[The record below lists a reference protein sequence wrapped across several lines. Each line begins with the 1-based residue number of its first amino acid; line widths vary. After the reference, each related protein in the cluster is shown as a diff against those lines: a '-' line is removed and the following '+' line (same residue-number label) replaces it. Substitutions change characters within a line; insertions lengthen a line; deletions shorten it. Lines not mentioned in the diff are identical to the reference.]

1 MRSHW
6 IVAAILAVFPAA
18 SSFAQ
23 QSPLDMRKQV
33 EQMTATFSERYN
45 KQDAAALATMFVKDA
60 VRVSSTDGAASTGP
74 QAIAES
80 FKTQFKLGFNHID
93 LIVDQVSPLGTDAA
107 VTTGRYQTTGRGEGG
122 LLRVEGHWTQVEVRE
137 AGAWKIRLLT
147 VAPKTEPNAVTART
161 DAVAVSVPR
170 TEPAAASVARPEP
183 VAASVPRPEAVV
195 ANVPRPE
202 AAAANGS
209 HVEPAA
215 ASAARPDVGAAS
227 VPRPEAVVAN
237 VPRPEAAAT
246 NAPRK
251 EAAAVS
257 VARVEAVATSV
268 PRPESVVA
276 NVPHPEAAAT
286 NGSHVEPVAANAA
299 RTDAGAT
306 SVPRAD
312 TVVANVPRPE
322 AAATN
327 GPRKEAAAV
336 SVARVEAVATSVPRA
351 EAVPASAP
359 RIEAVAT
366 NVRPELK
373 SSLAATPIPENT
385 KPVILINIDKS
396 KQRMTVSVDGVE
408 TFDWP
413 GSTGRA
419 GYSTP
424 SGNYTATS
432 MNEIWYSRQWDNAP
446 MPHSVFFMKDG
457 HAIHGSNDVKNLG
470 KPASHGCVRISPE
483 NATTLYALVGK
494 SGLENT
500 HVVLSGVTPGGEY
513 RGAGPASAARYYQ
526 PAPGG
531 YEYGYATQGYA
542 PQGYATQGYAPQLRM
557 QPAIAG
563 RSGGYYAPQGYYV
576 VPRPYTQQW

>member
-107 VTTGRYQTTGRGEGG
+107 VTTGRYQTTGRGQGG

-161 DAVAVSVPR
+161 DAVAMSVPR
-170 TEPAAASVARPEP
+170 AEPAAASVARPEP
-183 VAASVPRPEAVV
+183 VAASVPRPEAV
-195 ANVPRPE
+195 
-202 AAAANGS
+202 AANGS

-215 ASAARPDVGAAS
+215 ASAARTDAGAAS

-246 NAPRK
+246 N
-251 EAAAVS
+251 
-257 VARVEAVATSV
+257 
-268 PRPESVVA
+268 
-276 NVPHPEAAAT
+276 
-286 NGSHVEPVAANAA
+286 GSHVEPVAASAA

-306 SVPRAD
+306 SVPRPEA
-312 TVVANVPRPE
+312 VVANVPRPE

-327 GPRKEAAAV
+327 APRKEAAAV

-413 GSTGRA
+413 VSTGRA

-531 YEYGYATQGYA
+531 YEYGYATQG
-542 PQGYATQGYAPQLRM
+542 
-557 QPAIAG
+557 
-563 RSGGYYAPQGYYV
+563 
-576 VPRPYTQQW
+576 

>member
-161 DAVAVSVPR
+161 DAVAMSVPGA
-170 TEPAAASVARPEP
+170 EPAAASVARPEP
-183 VAASVPRPEAVV
+183 VAASVPRPEAV
-195 ANVPRPE
+195 
-202 AAAANGS
+202 AANGS

-215 ASAARPDVGAAS
+215 ASAARTDAGATS

-286 NGSHVEPVAANAA
+286 NRLHVEPVAASAA

-306 SVPRAD
+306 SA
-312 TVVANVPRPE
+312 
-322 AAATN
+322 
-327 GPRKEAAAV
+327 
-336 SVARVEAVATSVPRA
+336 PRA

-359 RIEAVAT
+359 RPEAAATNAPRKEAAAVSVAHVEAVAT

-413 GSTGRA
+413 VSTGRA

-542 PQGYATQGYAPQLRM
+542 TQGYATQGYAAQLRM
-557 QPAIAG
+557 QPATAG

>member
-6 IVAAILAVFPAA
+6 IVAAILTVFPAA

-45 KQDAAALATMFVKDA
+45 KQDAAGLATMFVKDA

-107 VTTGRYQTTGRGEGG
+107 VTIGRYQTTGRGQGG

-170 TEPAAASVARPEP
+170 AEPAAASVARPEP
-183 VAASVPRPEAVV
+183 VAASVPRPEAV
-195 ANVPRPE
+195 
-202 AAAANGS
+202 AANGS
-209 HVEPAA
+209 HVEPVA
-215 ASAARPDVGAAS
+215 ASAARTDAGATSVPRPEAAATNGSHVEPVAAS
-227 VPRPEAVVAN
+227 AARTDAGATSVQRPEAVVAN
-237 VPRPEAAAT
+237 VPRTEAAATNAPRKEAAAVSVARTDAGATSVQRPEAVVANVPRTEAAAT

-268 PRPESVVA
+268 PR
-276 NVPHPEAAAT
+276 
-286 NGSHVEPVAANAA
+286 
-299 RTDAGAT
+299 
-306 SVPRAD
+306 
-312 TVVANVPRPE
+312 
-322 AAATN
+322 
-327 GPRKEAAAV
+327 
-336 SVARVEAVATSVPRA
+336 A
-351 EAVPASAP
+351 EAVPASVP

-366 NVRPELK
+366 NVGPELK

-413 GSTGRA
+413 VSTGRA

-526 PAPGG
+526 PAPGA

-542 PQGYATQGYAPQLRM
+542 AQLRM

>member
-23 QSPLDMRKQV
+23 QSLLDMRKQV

-45 KQDAAALATMFVKDA
+45 KQDAAGLATMFVKDA

-74 QAIAES
+74 QAIAEN

-107 VTTGRYQTTGRGEGG
+107 ITIGRYQTTGRGQDG

-147 VAPKTEPNAVTART
+147 VAPKTESNAATARP
-161 DAVAVSVPR
+161 DAVAMSVPR
-170 TEPAAASVARPEP
+170 AEPAAASDARPEP
-183 VAASVPRPEAVV
+183 VAAGVPRPEAVAANGSHVEPVAASAARTDAGATSVPRPEAVV
-195 ANVPRPE
+195 ANVPRT
-202 AAAANGS
+202 
-209 HVEPAA
+209 
-215 ASAARPDVGAAS
+215 
-227 VPRPEAVVAN
+227 
-237 VPRPEAAAT
+237 EAAAT

-268 PRPESVVA
+268 PR
-276 NVPHPEAAAT
+276 
-286 NGSHVEPVAANAA
+286 
-299 RTDAGAT
+299 
-306 SVPRAD
+306 
-312 TVVANVPRPE
+312 
-322 AAATN
+322 
-327 GPRKEAAAV
+327 
-336 SVARVEAVATSVPRA
+336 A
-351 EAVPASAP
+351 EAVPASVP

-366 NVRPELK
+366 NVGPELK

-413 GSTGRA
+413 VSTGRA

-526 PAPGG
+526 PAPGA

-542 PQGYATQGYAPQLRM
+542 AQLRL

>member
-202 AAAANGS
+202 AAA
-209 HVEPAA
+209 
-215 ASAARPDVGAAS
+215 
-227 VPRPEAVVAN
+227 
-237 VPRPEAAAT
+237 
-246 NAPRK
+246 
-251 EAAAVS
+251 
-257 VARVEAVATSV
+257 
-268 PRPESVVA
+268 
-276 NVPHPEAAAT
+276 
-286 NGSHVEPVAANAA
+286 
-299 RTDAGAT
+299 
-306 SVPRAD
+306 
-312 TVVANVPRPE
+312 
-322 AAATN
+322 TN

-413 GSTGRA
+413 VSTGRA

>member
-33 EQMTATFSERYN
+33 EQMMATFSERYN

-107 VTTGRYQTTGRGEGG
+107 VTTGRYQTTGRGQDG

-161 DAVAVSVPR
+161 DAVAMSVPR
-170 TEPAAASVARPEP
+170 AEPAAASVARPEP
-183 VAASVPRPEAVV
+183 VAASVPRPEAV
-195 ANVPRPE
+195 AT
-202 AAAANGS
+202 NGS

-215 ASAARPDVGAAS
+215 ASAARTDAGAAS
-227 VPRPEAVVAN
+227 VARPEPVAAS

-246 NAPRK
+246 NGSHVEPAAASAARTDAGAVSAPRPEAVVVNVPRT

-257 VARVEAVATSV
+257 VARVEAV
-268 PRPESVVA
+268 P
-276 NVPHPEAAAT
+276 
-286 NGSHVEPVAANAA
+286 
-299 RTDAGAT
+299 AG
-306 SVPRAD
+306 
-312 TVVANVPRPE
+312 
-322 AAATN
+322 
-327 GPRKEAAAV
+327 
-336 SVARVEAVATSVPRA
+336 
-351 EAVPASAP
+351 AP

-366 NVRPELK
+366 NVGPELK
-373 SSLAATPIPENT
+373 PSVAVTPIPENK
-385 KPVILINIDKS
+385 KPVILISIDKS
-396 KQRMTVSVDGVE
+396 KQTMTVSLDGVE

-413 GSTGRA
+413 VSTGRA

-526 PAPGG
+526 PAPGT

-542 PQGYATQGYAPQLRM
+542 AQLRM

>member
-6 IVAAILAVFPAA
+6 IVAAILTVFPAA

-45 KQDAAALATMFVKDA
+45 KQDAAGLATMFVKDA

-161 DAVAVSVPR
+161 DAVAVSVPGA
-170 TEPAAASVARPEP
+170 EPAAASVARPEP
-183 VAASVPRPEAVV
+183 VAASVPHPEAV
-195 ANVPRPE
+195 
-202 AAAANGS
+202 AANGS

-215 ASAARPDVGAAS
+215 ASAARPDAGAAS
-227 VPRPEAVVAN
+227 VPRPEAAATNGSHVEPVAASAARTDAGATSVQRPEAVVAN
-237 VPRPEAAAT
+237 VPRTEAAAT

-268 PRPESVVA
+268 PR
-276 NVPHPEAAAT
+276 
-286 NGSHVEPVAANAA
+286 
-299 RTDAGAT
+299 
-306 SVPRAD
+306 
-312 TVVANVPRPE
+312 
-322 AAATN
+322 
-327 GPRKEAAAV
+327 
-336 SVARVEAVATSVPRA
+336 A
-351 EAVPASAP
+351 EAVPASVP

-366 NVRPELK
+366 NVGPELK

-413 GSTGRA
+413 VSTGRA

-526 PAPGG
+526 PAPGA

-542 PQGYATQGYAPQLRM
+542 AQLRM

>member
-45 KQDAAALATMFVKDA
+45 KQDAAGLATMFVKDA

-74 QAIAES
+74 QAIAEN

-107 VTTGRYQTTGRGEGG
+107 VTIGRYQTTGRGQDG

-147 VAPKTEPNAVTART
+147 VAPKTESNAATARP
-161 DAVAVSVPR
+161 DAVAMSVPR
-170 TEPAAASVARPEP
+170 AEPAAASDARPEP
-183 VAASVPRPEAVV
+183 VAAGVPRPEAVAANGSHVEPVAASAARTDAGATSVPRPEAVV
-195 ANVPRPE
+195 ANVPRTE
-202 AAAANGS
+202 AAATNGS
-209 HVEPAA
+209 HGQPVA
-215 ASAARPDVGAAS
+215 ASAARTDAGATS

-237 VPRPEAAAT
+237 VPRTEAAATNAPRKEAAAVSVARTDAGATSVPRPEAVVANVPRTEAAAT

-268 PRPESVVA
+268 PR
-276 NVPHPEAAAT
+276 
-286 NGSHVEPVAANAA
+286 
-299 RTDAGAT
+299 
-306 SVPRAD
+306 
-312 TVVANVPRPE
+312 
-322 AAATN
+322 
-327 GPRKEAAAV
+327 
-336 SVARVEAVATSVPRA
+336 A
-351 EAVPASAP
+351 EAVPASVP

-366 NVRPELK
+366 NVGPELK

-413 GSTGRA
+413 VSTG
-419 GYSTP
+419 
-424 SGNYTATS
+424 
-432 MNEIWYSRQWDNAP
+432 
-446 MPHSVFFMKDG
+446 
-457 HAIHGSNDVKNLG
+457 
-470 KPASHGCVRISPE
+470 
-483 NATTLYALVGK
+483 
-494 SGLENT
+494 
-500 HVVLSGVTPGGEY
+500 
-513 RGAGPASAARYYQ
+513 
-526 PAPGG
+526 
-531 YEYGYATQGYA
+531 
-542 PQGYATQGYAPQLRM
+542 
-557 QPAIAG
+557 
-563 RSGGYYAPQGYYV
+563 
-576 VPRPYTQQW
+576 

>member
-6 IVAAILAVFPAA
+6 IVAAILTVFPAA

-45 KQDAAALATMFVKDA
+45 KQDAAGLATMFVKDA

-147 VAPKTEPNAVTART
+147 VAPKTESNAATARP
-161 DAVAVSVPR
+161 DAVAMSVPR
-170 TEPAAASVARPEP
+170 AEP
-183 VAASVPRPEAVV
+183 VAASAARTDAGATSVQRPEAVV
-195 ANVPRPE
+195 ANVPRTE
-202 AAAANGS
+202 AAATNAPRK
-209 HVEPAA
+209 EAA
-215 ASAARPDVGAAS
+215 AVSVARTDAGATS
-227 VPRPEAVVAN
+227 VQRPEAVVAN
-237 VPRPEAAAT
+237 VPRTEAAAT

-268 PRPESVVA
+268 PR
-276 NVPHPEAAAT
+276 
-286 NGSHVEPVAANAA
+286 
-299 RTDAGAT
+299 
-306 SVPRAD
+306 
-312 TVVANVPRPE
+312 
-322 AAATN
+322 
-327 GPRKEAAAV
+327 
-336 SVARVEAVATSVPRA
+336 A
-351 EAVPASAP
+351 EAVPASVP

-366 NVRPELK
+366 NVGPELK
-373 SSLAATPIPENT
+373 SSLAATSIPENT

-413 GSTGRA
+413 VSTGRA

-526 PAPGG
+526 PAPGA

-542 PQGYATQGYAPQLRM
+542 AQLRM

>member
-45 KQDAAALATMFVKDA
+45 KQDAAGLATMFVKDA

-107 VTTGRYQTTGRGEGG
+107 VTIGRYQTTGRGEGG

-147 VAPKTEPNAVTART
+147 VAPKTESNAATARP
-161 DAVAVSVPR
+161 DAVAMSVPR
-170 TEPAAASVARPEP
+170 AEPAAASVARPEP
-183 VAASVPRPEAVV
+183 VAAECAAPRGRRCERLACRARRCERRAHRCRGHERPAPRGRCCECPTHEAAATNGSHVEPVAASAARTDAGATSVQRPEAVV
-195 ANVPRPE
+195 ANVPRTE
-202 AAAANGS
+202 AAATNAPRK
-209 HVEPAA
+209 EAA
-215 ASAARPDVGAAS
+215 AVSVARTDAGATS
-227 VPRPEAVVAN
+227 VQRPEAVVAN
-237 VPRPEAAAT
+237 VPRTEAAAT

-268 PRPESVVA
+268 PR
-276 NVPHPEAAAT
+276 
-286 NGSHVEPVAANAA
+286 
-299 RTDAGAT
+299 
-306 SVPRAD
+306 
-312 TVVANVPRPE
+312 
-322 AAATN
+322 
-327 GPRKEAAAV
+327 
-336 SVARVEAVATSVPRA
+336 A
-351 EAVPASAP
+351 EAVPASVP

-366 NVRPELK
+366 NVGPELK

-413 GSTGRA
+413 VSTGRA

-526 PAPGG
+526 PAPGA

-542 PQGYATQGYAPQLRM
+542 AQLRM

>member
-45 KQDAAALATMFVKDA
+45 KQDASGLATMFVKDA

-107 VTTGRYQTTGRGEGG
+107 VTIGRYQTTGRGQDG

-147 VAPKTEPNAVTART
+147 VAPKTESNAATARP
-161 DAVAVSVPR
+161 DAVAMSVPR
-170 TEPAAASVARPEP
+170 AEPAAASAARPEP
-183 VAASVPRPEAVV
+183 VAASVPRPEAV
-195 ANVPRPE
+195 
-202 AAAANGS
+202 AANGS
-209 HVEPAA
+209 HVEPVA
-215 ASAARPDVGAAS
+215 ASAARTDAGAAS

-268 PRPESVVA
+268 PR
-276 NVPHPEAAAT
+276 
-286 NGSHVEPVAANAA
+286 
-299 RTDAGAT
+299 
-306 SVPRAD
+306 
-312 TVVANVPRPE
+312 
-322 AAATN
+322 
-327 GPRKEAAAV
+327 
-336 SVARVEAVATSVPRA
+336 A
-351 EAVPASAP
+351 EAVPASVP

-366 NVRPELK
+366 NVGPELK
-373 SSLAATPIPENT
+373 SSLAATSIPENT

-413 GSTGRA
+413 VSTGRA

-526 PAPGG
+526 PAPGA

-542 PQGYATQGYAPQLRM
+542 AQLRM

>member
-6 IVAAILAVFPAA
+6 IVAAILTVFPAA

-45 KQDAAALATMFVKDA
+45 KQDAAGLATMFVKDA

-161 DAVAVSVPR
+161 DAVAVSVPGA
-170 TEPAAASVARPEP
+170 EPAAASVARPEP
-183 VAASVPRPEAVV
+183 VAASVPRPEAV
-195 ANVPRPE
+195 
-202 AAAANGS
+202 AANGS

-215 ASAARPDVGAAS
+215 ASAARPDAGAAS
-227 VPRPEAVVAN
+227 VPRPEAAATNGSHVEPVAASAARTDAGATSVQRPEAVVAN
-237 VPRPEAAAT
+237 VPRTEAAATNAPRKEAAAVSVARTDAAATSVQRPEAVVANVPRTEAAAT

-268 PRPESVVA
+268 PR
-276 NVPHPEAAAT
+276 
-286 NGSHVEPVAANAA
+286 
-299 RTDAGAT
+299 
-306 SVPRAD
+306 
-312 TVVANVPRPE
+312 
-322 AAATN
+322 
-327 GPRKEAAAV
+327 
-336 SVARVEAVATSVPRA
+336 A
-351 EAVPASAP
+351 EAVPASVP

-366 NVRPELK
+366 NVGPELK
-373 SSLAATPIPENT
+373 SSLAATSIPENT

-413 GSTGRA
+413 VSTGRA

-526 PAPGG
+526 PAPGA

-542 PQGYATQGYAPQLRM
+542 AQLRM

>member
-6 IVAAILAVFPAA
+6 IVAAILTVFPAA

-45 KQDAAALATMFVKDA
+45 KQDAAGLATMFVKDA

-161 DAVAVSVPR
+161 DAVAVSAPGA
-170 TEPAAASVARPEP
+170 EPAAASVARPEP
-183 VAASVPRPEAVV
+183 VAASVPRPEAV
-195 ANVPRPE
+195 
-202 AAAANGS
+202 AANGS

-215 ASAARPDVGAAS
+215 ASAARPDAGAAS
-227 VPRPEAVVAN
+227 VPRPEAAATNGSHVEPVAASAARTDAGATSVQRPEAVVAN
-237 VPRPEAAAT
+237 VPRTEAAATNAPRKEAAAVSVARTDAGATSVQRPEAVVANVPRTEAAAT

-268 PRPESVVA
+268 PR
-276 NVPHPEAAAT
+276 
-286 NGSHVEPVAANAA
+286 
-299 RTDAGAT
+299 
-306 SVPRAD
+306 
-312 TVVANVPRPE
+312 
-322 AAATN
+322 
-327 GPRKEAAAV
+327 
-336 SVARVEAVATSVPRA
+336 A
-351 EAVPASAP
+351 EAVPASVP

-366 NVRPELK
+366 NVGPELK
-373 SSLAATPIPENT
+373 SSLAATSIPENT

-413 GSTGRA
+413 VSTGRA

-526 PAPGG
+526 PAPGA

-542 PQGYATQGYAPQLRM
+542 AQLRM

>member
-1 MRSHW
+1 
-6 IVAAILAVFPAA
+6 V
-18 SSFAQ
+18 
-23 QSPLDMRKQV
+23 
-33 EQMTATFSERYN
+33 
-45 KQDAAALATMFVKDA
+45 
-60 VRVSSTDGAASTGP
+60 
-74 QAIAES
+74 
-80 FKTQFKLGFNHID
+80 
-93 LIVDQVSPLGTDAA
+93 
-107 VTTGRYQTTGRGEGG
+107 
-122 LLRVEGHWTQVEVRE
+122 
-137 AGAWKIRLLT
+137 
-147 VAPKTEPNAVTART
+147 
-161 DAVAVSVPR
+161 
-170 TEPAAASVARPEP
+170 
-183 VAASVPRPEAVV
+183 
-195 ANVPRPE
+195 
-202 AAAANGS
+202 
-209 HVEPAA
+209 
-215 ASAARPDVGAAS
+215 
-227 VPRPEAVVAN
+227 N

-257 VARVEAVATSV
+257 VARVEAV
-268 PRPESVVA
+268 
-276 NVPHPEAAAT
+276 
-286 NGSHVEPVAANAA
+286 
-299 RTDAGAT
+299 
-306 SVPRAD
+306 
-312 TVVANVPRPE
+312 
-322 AAATN
+322 
-327 GPRKEAAAV
+327 
-336 SVARVEAVATSVPRA
+336 
-351 EAVPASAP
+351 PASPP

-366 NVRPELK
+366 NVGPELK
-373 SSLAATPIPENT
+373 PSVAATPIPENK
-385 KPVILINIDKS
+385 KPVILISIDKS

-413 GSTGRA
+413 VSTGRA

-526 PAPGG
+526 PAPGT

-542 PQGYATQGYAPQLRM
+542 AQLRM
-557 QPAIAG
+557 QPATAG

>member
-6 IVAAILAVFPAA
+6 IVAAILTVFPAA

-45 KQDAAALATMFVKDA
+45 KQDAAGLATMFVKDA

-161 DAVAVSVPR
+161 DAVAVSVPGA
-170 TEPAAASVARPEP
+170 EPAAASVARPEP
-183 VAASVPRPEAVV
+183 VAASVPRPEAV
-195 ANVPRPE
+195 
-202 AAAANGS
+202 AANGS

-215 ASAARPDVGAAS
+215 ASAARPDAGAAS
-227 VPRPEAVVAN
+227 VPRPEAAATNGSHVEPVAASAARTDAGATSVQRPEAVVAN
-237 VPRPEAAAT
+237 VPRTEAAAT

-268 PRPESVVA
+268 PR
-276 NVPHPEAAAT
+276 
-286 NGSHVEPVAANAA
+286 
-299 RTDAGAT
+299 
-306 SVPRAD
+306 
-312 TVVANVPRPE
+312 
-322 AAATN
+322 
-327 GPRKEAAAV
+327 
-336 SVARVEAVATSVPRA
+336 A
-351 EAVPASAP
+351 EAVPASVP

-366 NVRPELK
+366 NVGPELK
-373 SSLAATPIPENT
+373 SSLAATSIPENT

-413 GSTGRA
+413 VSTGRA

-526 PAPGG
+526 PAPGA

-542 PQGYATQGYAPQLRM
+542 AQLRM

>member
-6 IVAAILAVFPAA
+6 IVAAILTVFPAA

-45 KQDAAALATMFVKDA
+45 KQDAAGLATMFVKDA

-161 DAVAVSVPR
+161 DAVAVSVPGA
-170 TEPAAASVARPEP
+170 EPAAASVARPEP
-183 VAASVPRPEAVV
+183 VAASVPRPEAV
-195 ANVPRPE
+195 
-202 AAAANGS
+202 AANGS

-215 ASAARPDVGAAS
+215 ASAARPDAGAAS
-227 VPRPEAVVAN
+227 VPRPEAAATNGSHVEPVAASAARTDAGATSVQRPEAVVAN
-237 VPRPEAAAT
+237 VPRTEAAATNAPRKEAAAVSVARTDAGATSVQRPEAVVANVPRTEAAAT

-268 PRPESVVA
+268 PR
-276 NVPHPEAAAT
+276 
-286 NGSHVEPVAANAA
+286 
-299 RTDAGAT
+299 
-306 SVPRAD
+306 
-312 TVVANVPRPE
+312 
-322 AAATN
+322 
-327 GPRKEAAAV
+327 
-336 SVARVEAVATSVPRA
+336 A
-351 EAVPASAP
+351 EAVPASVP

-366 NVRPELK
+366 NVGPELK
-373 SSLAATPIPENT
+373 SSLAATSIPENT

-413 GSTGRA
+413 VSTGRA

-526 PAPGG
+526 PAPGA

-542 PQGYATQGYAPQLRM
+542 AQLRM

>member
-1 MRSHW
+1 
-6 IVAAILAVFPAA
+6 
-18 SSFAQ
+18 
-23 QSPLDMRKQV
+23 
-33 EQMTATFSERYN
+33 MTATFSERYN

-161 DAVAVSVPR
+161 DAVAVSVPGA
-170 TEPAAASVARPEP
+170 EPAAASVARPEP
-183 VAASVPRPEAVV
+183 VAASVPRPEAV
-195 ANVPRPE
+195 
-202 AAAANGS
+202 AANGS

-215 ASAARPDVGAAS
+215 ASAARPDAGAAS
-227 VPRPEAVVAN
+227 VPRPEAAATNGSHVEPVAASAARTDAGATSVQRPEAVVAN
-237 VPRPEAAAT
+237 VPRTEAAAT

-268 PRPESVVA
+268 PR
-276 NVPHPEAAAT
+276 
-286 NGSHVEPVAANAA
+286 
-299 RTDAGAT
+299 
-306 SVPRAD
+306 
-312 TVVANVPRPE
+312 
-322 AAATN
+322 
-327 GPRKEAAAV
+327 
-336 SVARVEAVATSVPRA
+336 A
-351 EAVPASAP
+351 EAVPASVP

-366 NVRPELK
+366 NVGPELK
-373 SSLAATPIPENT
+373 SSLAATSIPENT

-413 GSTGRA
+413 VSTGRA

-526 PAPGG
+526 PAPGA

-542 PQGYATQGYAPQLRM
+542 AQLRM

>member
-1 MRSHW
+1 
-6 IVAAILAVFPAA
+6 
-18 SSFAQ
+18 
-23 QSPLDMRKQV
+23 
-33 EQMTATFSERYN
+33 
-45 KQDAAALATMFVKDA
+45 
-60 VRVSSTDGAASTGP
+60 VS
-74 QAIAES
+74 
-80 FKTQFKLGFNHID
+80 
-93 LIVDQVSPLGTDAA
+93 V
-107 VTTGRYQTTGRGEGG
+107 
-122 LLRVEGHWTQVEVRE
+122 
-137 AGAWKIRLLT
+137 
-147 VAPKTEPNAVTART
+147 ART
-161 DAVAVSVPR
+161 DAGATSVQ
-170 TEPAAASVARPEP
+170 
-183 VAASVPRPEAVV
+183 RPEAVV
-195 ANVPRPE
+195 ANIPRT
-202 AAAANGS
+202 
-209 HVEPAA
+209 
-215 ASAARPDVGAAS
+215 
-227 VPRPEAVVAN
+227 
-237 VPRPEAAAT
+237 EAAAT

-268 PRPESVVA
+268 PR
-276 NVPHPEAAAT
+276 
-286 NGSHVEPVAANAA
+286 
-299 RTDAGAT
+299 
-306 SVPRAD
+306 
-312 TVVANVPRPE
+312 
-322 AAATN
+322 
-327 GPRKEAAAV
+327 
-336 SVARVEAVATSVPRA
+336 A
-351 EAVPASAP
+351 EAVPASVP

-366 NVRPELK
+366 NVGPELK

-413 GSTGRA
+413 VSTGRA

-526 PAPGG
+526 PAPGT

-542 PQGYATQGYAPQLRM
+542 AQLRM

>member
-202 AAAANGS
+202 AAA
-209 HVEPAA
+209 
-215 ASAARPDVGAAS
+215 
-227 VPRPEAVVAN
+227 
-237 VPRPEAAAT
+237 T

-257 VARVEAVATSV
+257 
-268 PRPESVVA
+268 
-276 NVPHPEAAAT
+276 
-286 NGSHVEPVAANAA
+286 
-299 RTDAGAT
+299 D
-306 SVPRAD
+306 
-312 TVVANVPRPE
+312 
-322 AAATN
+322 
-327 GPRKEAAAV
+327 
-336 SVARVEAVATSVPRA
+336 ARVEAVATSVPRA
-351 EAVPASAP
+351 EAVPASVP

-366 NVRPELK
+366 NVGPELK
-373 SSLAATPIPENT
+373 SSLAATSILENT

-413 GSTGRA
+413 VSTGRA

-483 NATTLYALVGK
+483 NATTLLRWLG
-494 SGLENT
+494 
-500 HVVLSGVTPGGEY
+500 
-513 RGAGPASAARYYQ
+513 RAAWR
-526 PAPGG
+526 
-531 YEYGYATQGYA
+531 TR
-542 PQGYATQGYAPQLRM
+542 T
-557 QPAIAG
+557 
-563 RSGGYYAPQGYYV
+563 
-576 VPRPYTQQW
+576 WC

>member
-45 KQDAAALATMFVKDA
+45 KQDAAGLATMFVKDA

-161 DAVAVSVPR
+161 DAVAVSVPGA
-170 TEPAAASVARPEP
+170 EPAAASVARPEP
-183 VAASVPRPEAVV
+183 VAASVPRPEAV
-195 ANVPRPE
+195 
-202 AAAANGS
+202 AANGS

-215 ASAARPDVGAAS
+215 ASAARPDAGAASVPRPEAAATNGSHVEPVAASAARTDAGATSVQRPEAVVANVPRTEAAATNAPRKEAAAVSVARTDAGATS

-237 VPRPEAAAT
+237 VPRTEAAAT

-268 PRPESVVA
+268 PR
-276 NVPHPEAAAT
+276 
-286 NGSHVEPVAANAA
+286 
-299 RTDAGAT
+299 
-306 SVPRAD
+306 
-312 TVVANVPRPE
+312 
-322 AAATN
+322 
-327 GPRKEAAAV
+327 
-336 SVARVEAVATSVPRA
+336 A
-351 EAVPASAP
+351 EAVPASVP

-366 NVRPELK
+366 NVGPELK
-373 SSLAATPIPENT
+373 SSLAATSIPENT

-413 GSTGRA
+413 VSTGRA

-526 PAPGG
+526 PAPGA

-542 PQGYATQGYAPQLRM
+542 AQLRM

>member
-161 DAVAVSVPR
+161 DAVSVSVPR
-170 TEPAAASVARPEP
+170 AEPAAASVARPEP
-183 VAASVPRPEAVV
+183 VAASVPRPEAV
-195 ANVPRPE
+195 
-202 AAAANGS
+202 AANGS

-215 ASAARPDVGAAS
+215 ASAARPDAGAAS
-227 VPRPEAVVAN
+227 VPRPDAV
-237 VPRPEAAAT
+237 AT
-246 NAPRK
+246 SVPRK

-286 NGSHVEPVAANAA
+286 NGSHVEPVAASAA

-306 SVPRAD
+306 SVPRPDA
-312 TVVANVPRPE
+312 VVANVPRPE

-327 GPRKEAAAV
+327 APRKEAAAV

-351 EAVPASAP
+351 ESVVANVPRPEAAATNAPRKEAAAVSVARVEAVATSVPRAEAVPASAPRIEAVPASAP

-413 GSTGRA
+413 VSTGRA

-500 HVVLSGVTPGGEY
+500 HVVLSGVTPGGESPKPSGR
-513 RGAGPASAARYYQ
+513 RGDCTSATPVQQFPSAHAPSLPRAR
-526 PAPGG
+526 
-531 YEYGYATQGYA
+531 
-542 PQGYATQGYAPQLRM
+542 
-557 QPAIAG
+557 G
-563 RSGGYYAPQGYYV
+563 R
-576 VPRPYTQQW
+576 RLFR

>member
-6 IVAAILAVFPAA
+6 IVAAILTVFPAA

-45 KQDAAALATMFVKDA
+45 KQDAAGLATMFVKDA

-161 DAVAVSVPR
+161 DAVAVSVPGA
-170 TEPAAASVARPEP
+170 EPAAASVARPEP
-183 VAASVPRPEAVV
+183 VAASVPRPEAVVANGSHVEPAAASAARPDAGAASVPRPEAAATNGSHVEPVAASAARTDAGATSVQRPEAVV

-268 PRPESVVA
+268 PR
-276 NVPHPEAAAT
+276 
-286 NGSHVEPVAANAA
+286 
-299 RTDAGAT
+299 
-306 SVPRAD
+306 
-312 TVVANVPRPE
+312 
-322 AAATN
+322 
-327 GPRKEAAAV
+327 
-336 SVARVEAVATSVPRA
+336 A
-351 EAVPASAP
+351 EAVPASVP

-366 NVRPELK
+366 NVGPELK
-373 SSLAATPIPENT
+373 SSLAATSIPENT

-413 GSTGRA
+413 VSTGRA

-526 PAPGG
+526 PAPGA

-542 PQGYATQGYAPQLRM
+542 AQLRM

>member
-1 MRSHW
+1 
-6 IVAAILAVFPAA
+6 
-18 SSFAQ
+18 
-23 QSPLDMRKQV
+23 
-33 EQMTATFSERYN
+33 
-45 KQDAAALATMFVKDA
+45 
-60 VRVSSTDGAASTGP
+60 
-74 QAIAES
+74 
-80 FKTQFKLGFNHID
+80 
-93 LIVDQVSPLGTDAA
+93 
-107 VTTGRYQTTGRGEGG
+107 
-122 LLRVEGHWTQVEVRE
+122 
-137 AGAWKIRLLT
+137 
-147 VAPKTEPNAVTART
+147 
-161 DAVAVSVPR
+161 
-170 TEPAAASVARPEP
+170 
-183 VAASVPRPEAVV
+183 
-195 ANVPRPE
+195 
-202 AAAANGS
+202 
-209 HVEPAA
+209 
-215 ASAARPDVGAAS
+215 
-227 VPRPEAVVAN
+227 
-237 VPRPEAAAT
+237 
-246 NAPRK
+246 
-251 EAAAVS
+251 
-257 VARVEAVATSV
+257 
-268 PRPESVVA
+268 
-276 NVPHPEAAAT
+276 
-286 NGSHVEPVAANAA
+286 
-299 RTDAGAT
+299 
-306 SVPRAD
+306 
-312 TVVANVPRPE
+312 
-322 AAATN
+322 
-327 GPRKEAAAV
+327 V

-413 GSTGRA
+413 VSTGRA

>member
-1 MRSHW
+1 
-6 IVAAILAVFPAA
+6 
-18 SSFAQ
+18 
-23 QSPLDMRKQV
+23 
-33 EQMTATFSERYN
+33 
-45 KQDAAALATMFVKDA
+45 
-60 VRVSSTDGAASTGP
+60 
-74 QAIAES
+74 
-80 FKTQFKLGFNHID
+80 
-93 LIVDQVSPLGTDAA
+93 
-107 VTTGRYQTTGRGEGG
+107 
-122 LLRVEGHWTQVEVRE
+122 VEGHWTQVEVRE

-147 VAPKTEPNAVTART
+147 VAPKTEPNAATART
-161 DAVAVSVPR
+161 DAVAMSVPR
-170 TEPAAASVARPEP
+170 AEPAAANVARPGP
-183 VAASVPRPEAVV
+183 VAASVPRPEAV
-195 ANVPRPE
+195 AT
-202 AAAANGS
+202 NGS
-209 HVEPAA
+209 HVEPVA
-215 ASAARPDVGAAS
+215 ASAARTDAGAAS

-246 NAPRK
+246 NAPRP
-251 EAAAVS
+251 EAA
-257 VARVEAVATSV
+257 
-268 PRPESVVA
+268 VA
-276 NVPHPEAAAT
+276 NVPRPEAAAT
-286 NGSHVEPVAANAA
+286 NA
-299 RTDAGAT
+299 
-306 SVPRAD
+306 PRPEA
-312 TVVANVPRPE
+312 VVANVPRPE

-327 GPRKEAAAV
+327 APRPEAVVANVPRPEAAAANAPRKEAAAV
-336 SVARVEAVATSVPRA
+336 SVVRVEPVAASVPRA

-366 NVRPELK
+366 NIGSELK
-373 SSLAATPIPENT
+373 SSVAATPIPENT

-396 KQRMTVSVDGVE
+396 KQRMTVSLDGVE

-413 GSTGRA
+413 VSTGRA

-424 SGNYTATS
+424 SGNYKATS

-513 RGAGPASAARYYQ
+513 RGGGPASAARYYQ
-526 PAPGG
+526 PAPGA

-542 PQGYATQGYAPQLRM
+542 AQLRM

>member
-1 MRSHW
+1 
-6 IVAAILAVFPAA
+6 
-18 SSFAQ
+18 
-23 QSPLDMRKQV
+23 
-33 EQMTATFSERYN
+33 MTATFSERYN

-161 DAVAVSVPR
+161 DAVAVSVPGA
-170 TEPAAASVARPEP
+170 EPAAASVARPEP
-183 VAASVPRPEAVV
+183 VAASVPRPEAV
-195 ANVPRPE
+195 
-202 AAAANGS
+202 AANGS

-215 ASAARPDVGAAS
+215 ASAARPDAGAAS
-227 VPRPEAVVAN
+227 VPRPEAAATNGSHVEPVAASAARTDAGATSVQRPEAVVAN
-237 VPRPEAAAT
+237 VPRTEAAAT

-257 VARVEAVATSV
+257 VAR
-268 PRPESVVA
+268 
-276 NVPHPEAAAT
+276 
-286 NGSHVEPVAANAA
+286 
-299 RTDAGAT
+299 TDAGAT
-306 SVPRAD
+306 SVQRPEAG
-312 TVVANVPRPE
+312 VANVLRTE
-322 AAATN
+322 AAAMN
-327 GPRKEAAAV
+327 APRKEAAAV

-351 EAVPASAP
+351 EAVPASVP

-366 NVRPELK
+366 NVGPELK
-373 SSLAATPIPENT
+373 SSLAATSIPENT

-413 GSTGRA
+413 VSTGRA

-526 PAPGG
+526 PAPGA

-542 PQGYATQGYAPQLRM
+542 AQLRM

>member
-6 IVAAILAVFPAA
+6 IVAAILTVFPAA

-45 KQDAAALATMFVKDA
+45 KQDAAGLATMFVKDA

-161 DAVAVSVPR
+161 DAVAVSVPGA
-170 TEPAAASVARPEP
+170 EPAAASVARPEP

-195 ANVPRPE
+195 AN
-202 AAAANGS
+202 GS

-215 ASAARPDVGAAS
+215 ASAARPDAGAAS
-227 VPRPEAVVAN
+227 VPRPEAAATNGSHVEPVAASAARTDAGATSVQRPEAVVAN
-237 VPRPEAAAT
+237 VPRTEAAAT

-268 PRPESVVA
+268 PR
-276 NVPHPEAAAT
+276 
-286 NGSHVEPVAANAA
+286 
-299 RTDAGAT
+299 
-306 SVPRAD
+306 
-312 TVVANVPRPE
+312 
-322 AAATN
+322 
-327 GPRKEAAAV
+327 
-336 SVARVEAVATSVPRA
+336 A
-351 EAVPASAP
+351 EAVPASVP

-366 NVRPELK
+366 NVGPELK
-373 SSLAATPIPENT
+373 SSLAATSIPENT

-413 GSTGRA
+413 VSTGRA

-526 PAPGG
+526 PAPGA

-542 PQGYATQGYAPQLRM
+542 AQLRM

>member
-6 IVAAILAVFPAA
+6 IVAAILTVFPAA

-45 KQDAAALATMFVKDA
+45 KQDAAGLATMFVKDA

-161 DAVAVSVPR
+161 DAVAVSVPGA
-170 TEPAAASVARPEP
+170 EPAAASVARPEP
-183 VAASVPRPEAVV
+183 VAASVPRPEAV
-195 ANVPRPE
+195 
-202 AAAANGS
+202 AANGS

-215 ASAARPDVGAAS
+215 ASAARTDAGATS
-227 VPRPEAVVAN
+227 VQRPEAVVAN
-237 VPRPEAAAT
+237 VPRTEAAAT

-268 PRPESVVA
+268 PR
-276 NVPHPEAAAT
+276 
-286 NGSHVEPVAANAA
+286 
-299 RTDAGAT
+299 
-306 SVPRAD
+306 
-312 TVVANVPRPE
+312 
-322 AAATN
+322 
-327 GPRKEAAAV
+327 
-336 SVARVEAVATSVPRA
+336 A
-351 EAVPASAP
+351 EAVPASVP

-366 NVRPELK
+366 NVGPELK
-373 SSLAATPIPENT
+373 SSLAATSIPENT

-413 GSTGRA
+413 VSTGRA

-526 PAPGG
+526 PAPGA

-542 PQGYATQGYAPQLRM
+542 AQLRM